1 MSLNSAHFWY
11 GHSYS
16 VMMSHLRVD
25 ACILI
30 YRCILYI
37 MVVYYCM
44 LYVTTL
50 KLQYFQFHCMM
61 SVIMSRHTTLT
72 WLCFIWGLNSQ
83 ADRSTLIQWVI
94 LFNPEG
100 SVVWAHSSVH
110 LISIIPREDIWSSSG
125 AVPFFFGWIPKNIH
139 YIIVSLFILGS
150 VGIWLVFLA
159 MEVLFGLHKLHR
171 VGSVLSYHSIRD
183 SSHYRPDYWLGL

>member
-1 MSLNSAHFWY
+1 MSLHSAHFWH

-16 VMMSHLRVD
+16 VMMSLLRVD

-30 YRCILYI
+30 YHCILYI
-37 MVVYYCM
+37 MVVYYCI

-50 KLQYFQFHCMM
+50 KPQYFQFHCMI
-61 SVIMSRHTTLT
+61 SVNMSRHTTLT
-72 WLCFIWGLNSQ
+72 WLCFIWGFEFSVQ
-83 ADRSTLIQWVI
+83 SEHI
-94 LFNPEG
+94 NPEG
-100 SVVWAHSSVH
+100 SVVWAYSSVH
-110 LISIIPREDIWSSSG
+110 LI
-125 AVPFFFGWIPKNIH
+125 NIMLQRH
-139 YIIVSLFILGS
+139 LLIFRSRPSFLDEFLKIYITFIGLVRLFNLGS

-183 SSHYRPDYWLGL
+183 SSHYRPHYWLGL